1 MKNMIYIS
9 KAEYEKLTDSRIV
22 LEYENQKLKR
32 ELAWLKKFAFG
43 KKSEK
48 IRHEDQTPDLP
59 GLELESAPEE
69 SEESTVEINGY
80 TRKKKRRSTKEDT
93 LQVPESIPR
102 KYEIIDIPESEKV
115 NPRTGGHLVCIGEE
129 IIEQLAFKPAEYYL
143 NVKRILKY
151 ADPEDPSFGVR
162 QAKTPDKIING
173 SKFDTSFMANV
184 VFQKYGLHMPLNRII
199 EHAKL
204 AEIKLPEK
212 TMSSLVM
219 QLGEKLT
226 PLVKEM
232 EKESFARGILFT
244 DDTPVK
250 LIQPGRG
257 KTKEARMWI
266 YLSSDANSPP
276 YYVYK
281 FSPGRNHSFPEEHL
295 KNFRGI
301 IHADAFQ
308 AYEKLDENLN
318 SGIQWAPCWAHARRK
333 FFDLPGS
340 LAIRKKVL
348 KMMQRLFRYER
359 IAWKAEPELRLKIR
373 QRREKVIADR
383 LFEYLTEQQKSF
395 LPSSNTAQAINY
407 ILSRKEKFR
416 RYLDNPDIRMDNN
429 KSENALRKVALGRKN
444 WLFVGSEKSGHAAA
458 NLMSLVQTCRAMNI
472 NPFEYLNDIF
482 NKLMS
487 YPAKRIGEL
496 LPDRWAKSQRANL
509 EN

>member
-1 MKNMIYIS
+1 
-9 KAEYEKLTDSRIV
+9 
-22 LEYENQKLKR
+22 
-32 ELAWLKKFAFG
+32 
-43 KKSEK
+43 
-48 IRHEDQTPDLP
+48 
-59 GLELESAPEE
+59 
-69 SEESTVEINGY
+69 
-80 TRKKKRRSTKEDT
+80 
-93 LQVPESIPR
+93 
-102 KYEIIDIPESEKV
+102 
-115 NPRTGGHLVCIGEE
+115 
-129 IIEQLAFKPAEYYL
+129 
-143 NVKRILKY
+143 
-151 ADPEDPSFGVR
+151 
-162 QAKTPDKIING
+162 
-173 SKFDTSFMANV
+173 
-184 VFQKYGLHMPLNRII
+184 
-199 EHAKL
+199 
-204 AEIKLPEK
+204 
-212 TMSSLVM
+212 
-219 QLGEKLT
+219 
-226 PLVKEM
+226 M